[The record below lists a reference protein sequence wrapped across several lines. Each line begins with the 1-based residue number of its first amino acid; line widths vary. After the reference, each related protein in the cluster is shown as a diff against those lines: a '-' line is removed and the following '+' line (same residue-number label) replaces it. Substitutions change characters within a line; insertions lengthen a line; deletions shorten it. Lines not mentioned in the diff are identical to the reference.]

1 MLYKHQ
7 LPYNQHVS
15 LKNMEKIKVLS
26 IDYATDE
33 IKKRGKELLLSS
45 TDIPISEGRI
55 INKEHGR

>member
-1 MLYKHQ
+1 
-7 LPYNQHVS
+7 
-15 LKNMEKIKVLS
+15 MEKIKVLS